1 MSNKTD
7 NKTDITDLNNR
18 VLIAFVLVLI
28 AFLLTY
34 IAFFK

>member
-1 MSNKTD
+1 MKTKTD
-7 NKTDITDLNNR
+7 VVSLNNQ
-18 VLIAFVLVLI
+18 VLIAFVLLLI

>member
-1 MSNKTD
+1 MSNKID
-7 NKTDITDLNNR
+7 VVDVNNR
-18 VLIAFVLVLI
+18 VLIAFILLLV

>member
-1 MSNKTD
+1 MSNKAD
-7 NKTDITDLNNR
+7 VVDINNR
-18 VLIAFVLVLI
+18 VLIAFVLLLI

>member
-1 MSNKTD
+1 MKT
-7 NKTDITDLNNR
+7 KADIVVLNNQ
-18 VLIAFVLVLI
+18 VLIAFIFLLI